1 MINRNMKYLPIL
13 LMTFLTV
20 GLSSCNIN
28 NSSTTVPPDPTIETK
43 SKLTLEPNEKYLLK
57 TEAPKETS
65 KKVIPLKKEANDA
78 VDFQFSIMETDI
90 DSFNLQNPN
99 DLIIGRERILLQP
112 VAVNYLLDDNG
123 YITDEEASRL
133 TVEETEANFT
143 PIIEMS
149 SSGYGDDDI
158 SLDAYEYPQIRTC
171 YAISSSANVIQ
182 SQYYDVSI
190 TIQDVTGPVAIQDV
204 LSLYPDISYKTA
216 KDTDGEYLSY
226 EILSNYVDNSYS
238 QLYITYYKDN
248 TYQETTTIEEELAK
262 IRSSQDL
269 ISNNKIQAK
278 PLFFKV
284 SDSYGN
290 YSNNG
295 LAYVTLNDDVA
306 PILLDLEGNQVTSG
320 FTFSDGPRYYYPD
333 FDEDLIA
340 QFKERFQIYDEV
352 DGILT
357 FEQANLKYSYHQY
370 YNGATFEFSDL
381 SGNLTSL
388 SEECLIS
395 DTDIDLIKGVWYPSG
410 ASATSHP
417 ERGLKYTLYTDYETG
432 ETVARIHGPNIEGI
446 YYEEGIS
453 NMDADVESWMG
464 TDGLGHIQIPQFIE
478 LYGHNYKVV
487 SIDDEAFYMTQCT
500 ALSATSDFQ
509 ENVYDFSE
517 TYLNYIG
524 ERTFAGVGENLTG
537 IIFIMGTLND
547 KIDIAAIS
555 LEGWNKNTGFISKK
569 VSTIGYSAFYNFKGI
584 YLEYSEEE
592 VSELESGKYNS
603 KFYCVPDKNEFW
615 YGNYGNSPRYYS
627 YTLEQFKA
635 EFGLN

>member
-1 MINRNMKYLPIL
+1 MKNRNIKYLSII
-13 LMTFLTV
+13 LMTFLTA
-20 GLSSCNIN
+20 GLSSCNSDN
-28 NSSTTVPPDPTIETK
+28 PSTTIPPDPIIETK
-43 SKLTLEPNEKYLLK
+43 SKLTLKPNEKYLLK
-57 TEAPKETS
+57 TETS
-65 KKVIPLKKEANDA
+65 KKVISLKKEANDV
-78 VDFQFSIMETDI
+78 VDFQFSIKETDL
-90 DSFNLQNPN
+90 DSFNLKNPN

-112 VAVNYLLDDNG
+112 VAINYLLDDNG
-123 YITDEEASRL
+123 YITDQEAGRL

-204 LSLYPDISYKTA
+204 LSLYPDISYKTP
-216 KDTDGEYLSY
+216 KDSDGENLTY
-226 EILSNYVDNSYS
+226 EILSNYVDNSNS

-290 YSNNG
+290 SSNNG
-295 LAYVTLNDDVA
+295 LAYVTLKDDVA

-320 FTFSDGPRYYYPD
+320 FTFIDGPRYYYPD
-333 FDEDLIA
+333 FDEDLLA

-357 FEQANLKYSYHQY
+357 FEQANLKYNYQ
-370 YNGATFEFSDL
+370 YNGATFKFSDL

-446 YYEEGIS
+446 DYEQGTS
-453 NMDADVESWMG
+453 SMDADVESWMG

-487 SIDDEAFYMTQCT
+487 SIDDEAFYMTKCT

-509 ENVYDFSE
+509 ENVYDFSG

-524 ERTFAGVGENLTG
+524 TRGFTLAGGSLQILYFIMDTLNENLE
-537 IIFIMGTLND
+537 
-547 KIDIAAIS
+547 IDQS
-555 LEGWNKNTGFISKK
+555 VFTEYGKSYCFISKK
-569 VSTIGYSAFYNFKGI
+569 VDKIGNSGFGGFKSI

-592 VSELESGKYNS
+592 VNSLESENYFYYNLEHNWTWN
-603 KFYCVPDKNEFW
+603 C
-615 YGNYGNSPRYYS
+615 GSPKYYS

-635 EFGLN
+635 EFNLQ

>member
-1 MINRNMKYLPIL
+1 MKKRNIKYLSIL
-13 LMTFLTV
+13 LMTFLTA
-20 GLSSCNIN
+20 GLSGCKIN
-28 NSSTTVPPDPTIETK
+28 DSGTTVPPDPTIETK

-57 TEAPKETS
+57 TETP
-65 KKVIPLKKEANDA
+65 KKVISLKKEANDV
-78 VDFQFSIMETDI
+78 VDFQFSIKETDL
-90 DSFNLQNPN
+90 DAFNLRNPN

-112 VAVNYLLDDNG
+112 VAINYLLDDNG
-123 YITDEEASRL
+123 YITDQEVGRL

-190 TIQDVTGPVAIQDV
+190 TIQDVTGPVANQDV

-216 KDTDGEYLSY
+216 KDSDGESLTY
-226 EILSNYVDNSYS
+226 EILSNYVDNSNS

-290 YSNNG
+290 SSNNG

-357 FEQANLKYSYHQY
+357 FEQANLKYNYQ
-370 YNGATFEFSDL
+370 YNGATFSFSDL
-381 SGNLTSL
+381 SENLTSL

-446 YYEEGIS
+446 DYEQGTS
-453 NMDADVESWMG
+453 SMDADVESWMG

-487 SIDDEAFYMTQCT
+487 SIDDEAFYMTKCT

-509 ENVYDFSE
+509 ENVYDFSG
-517 TYLNYIG
+517 TYINHFGNRSFYY
-524 ERTFAGVGENLTG
+524 AGQENLCYF
-537 IIFIMGTLND
+537 IIDTLND
-547 KIDIAAIS
+547 N
-555 LEGWNKNTGFISKK
+555 LEIYALAFDSNESSNAFISKK
-569 VSTIGYSAFYNFKGI
+569 VSYIEYNAFKDFEGI
-584 YLEYSEEE
+584 YLEYTEEE
-592 VSELESGKYNS
+592 VNELESGNYDS
-603 KFYCVPDKNEFW
+603 KFYSNPKNDEYW
-615 YGNYGNSPRYYS
+615 YEYSTKYYS
-627 YTLEQFKA
+627 YTLEQFKT

>member
-1 MINRNMKYLPIL
+1 MRNRNIKYLSII
-13 LMTFLTV
+13 LMTFLTA
-20 GLSSCNIN
+20 GLSSCNSDN
-28 NSSTTVPPDPTIETK
+28 PSTTVPSDPIIETK

-57 TEAPKETS
+57 TETS
-65 KKVIPLKKEANDA
+65 KKVISLKKEANDV
-78 VDFQFSIMETDI
+78 VDFQFSITETDLY
-90 DSFNLQNPN
+90 SFNLKNPN

-112 VAVNYLLDDNG
+112 VAINYILDDNG
-123 YITDEEASRL
+123 YVTDQEASRL
-133 TVEETEANFT
+133 TVEQTEANFT
-143 PIIEMS
+143 PIVEMS
-149 SSGYGDDDI
+149 SSGYGDEDI
-158 SLDAYEYPQIRTC
+158 SLYEYEYPQIRTC

-204 LSLYPDISYKTA
+204 LSLNPDISYKTA
-216 KDTDGEYLSY
+216 KDTDGENLTY
-226 EILSNYVDNSYS
+226 EILSNYVDNSNS

-278 PLFFKV
+278 PLFFIV

-290 YSNNG
+290 SSNNG

-333 FDEDLIA
+333 FDEDLLA

-357 FEQANLKYSYHQY
+357 FEQANLKYHYQ
-370 YNGATFEFSDL
+370 YNGATFSFSDL
-381 SGNLTSL
+381 SENLTSL

-395 DTDIDLIKGVWYPSG
+395 DTDIDLIQGVWYPSG

-417 ERGLKYTLYTDYETG
+417 ERGLKYTLYTDYESG

-446 YYEEGIS
+446 YYEEGFS
-453 NMDADVESWMG
+453 SMDADVESWMG

-478 LYGHNYKVV
+478 LYRHNYKVV
-487 SIDDEAFYMTQCT
+487 SIDDEAFYMTKCT
-500 ALSATSDFQ
+500 ALSATSDFK
-509 ENVYDFSE
+509 ENVYDFSG
-517 TYLNYIG
+517 TYINHFGNRSFYY
-524 ERTFAGVGENLTG
+524 AGQENLCYF
-537 IIFIMGTLND
+537 IIDTLND
-547 KIDIAAIS
+547 N
-555 LEGWNKNTGFISKK
+555 LEIYGVAFNSNGLSNAFISKK
-569 VSTIGYSAFYNFKGI
+569 VSYIEDSAFKNFEGI
-584 YLEYSEEE
+584 YLEYTEEE
-592 VSELESGKYNS
+592 VNELESGNYDS
-603 KFYCVPDKNEFW
+603 KFYSDPKNNAYW
-615 YGNYGNSPRYYS
+615 YKGSTKYYS

>member
-1 MINRNMKYLPIL
+1 MKNRKIKYLPIL

-20 GLSSCNIN
+20 GLSSCKIN

-57 TEAPKETS
+57 TETPKETS
-65 KKVIPLKKEANDA
+65 KKVIPLKKEANDV
-78 VDFQFSIMETDI
+78 VDFQFSIEETDI
-90 DSFNLQNPN
+90 DSFNLKNPN

-123 YITDEEASRL
+123 NVTDQEASRL
-133 TVEETEANFT
+133 TVEQTETNFT

-190 TIQDVTGPVAIQDV
+190 TIQDVTGPVANQDV
-204 LSLYPDISYKTA
+204 LSLNPDISYKTA
-216 KDTDGEYLSY
+216 KDTDGENLSY
-226 EILSNYVDNSYS
+226 QILSNYVDNSNS

-278 PLFFKV
+278 PLFFIV

-290 YSNNG
+290 SSNNG

-333 FDEDLIA
+333 FDEDLLA

-357 FEQANLKYSYHQY
+357 FEQANLKYHYQ
-370 YNGATFEFSDL
+370 YNGATFSFSDL
-381 SGNLTSL
+381 SENLTSL

-395 DTDIDLIKGVWYPSG
+395 DTDIDLIQGVWYPSG

-417 ERGLKYTLYTDYETG
+417 ERGLKYSLYTDYETG
-432 ETVARIHGPNIEGI
+432 ETVARIYGPNIEGI
-446 YYEEGIS
+446 DYEQGTS
-453 NMDADVESWMG
+453 SMDADVESWMG

-487 SIDDEAFYMTQCT
+487 SIDDEAFYMTKCT

-509 ENVYDFSE
+509 ENVYDFSG
-517 TYLNYIG
+517 TYINHFGNRSFYY
-524 ERTFAGVGENLTG
+524 AGQENLCYF
-537 IIFIMGTLND
+537 IIDTLND
-547 KIDIAAIS
+547 N
-555 LEGWNKNTGFISKK
+555 LEIYGLAFDNNGSSNAFISKK
-569 VSTIGYSAFYNFKGI
+569 VSIIKNSAFKDFNGI

-592 VSELESGKYNS
+592 VNELESGKGDS
-603 KFYCVPDKNEFW
+603 KFYNDQESYFW
-615 YGNYGNSPRYYS
+615 YGTKFAQSPRYYS

-635 EFGLN
+635 KFGLN

>member
-1 MINRNMKYLPIL
+1 MKNKNMKYLPIL

-20 GLSSCNIN
+20 GLSSCKLN
-28 NSSTTVPPDPTIETK
+28 NSSTTVPPDPIIETK
-43 SKLTLEPNEKYLLK
+43 SKLTLKPNEKYLLK
-57 TEAPKETS
+57 TETP
-65 KKVIPLKKEANDA
+65 KKVISLKKEANDV
-78 VDFQFSIMETDI
+78 VDFQFSIEETDL
-90 DSFNLQNPN
+90 DSFNLKNPN

-112 VAVNYLLDDNG
+112 VAINYLLDDNG
-123 YITDEEASRL
+123 YITDQEAGRL

-204 LSLYPDISYKTA
+204 LSLYPDISYKTP
-216 KDTDGEYLSY
+216 KDSDGENLTY
-226 EILSNYVDNSYS
+226 EILSNYVDNSNS

-290 YSNNG
+290 SSNNG

-306 PILLDLEGNQVTSG
+306 PILQDLEGNQVTSG
-320 FTFSDGPRYYYPD
+320 FTFIDGPRYYYPD
-333 FDEDLIA
+333 FDEDLVA

-357 FEQANLKYSYHQY
+357 FEQANLKYNYQ
-370 YNGATFEFSDL
+370 YNGATFKFSDL
-381 SGNLTSL
+381 SENLTSL

-446 YYEEGIS
+446 DYEQGTS
-453 NMDADVESWMG
+453 SMDADVESWMG

-487 SIDDEAFYMTQCT
+487 SIDDEAFYMTKCT

-509 ENVYDFSE
+509 ENVYDFSG

-524 ERTFAGVGENLTG
+524 ESGFTQAGMDLSEDLF
-537 IIFIMGTLND
+537 FIMDTLNENGLNIGAVAFEEFYKD
-547 KIDIAAIS
+547 NCFSYIT
-555 LEGWNKNTGFISKK
+555 KNIKN
-569 VSTIGYSAFYNFKGI
+569 IEASAFRSFGGI

-592 VSELESGKYNS
+592 VSELESGKYDS
-603 KFYCVPDKNEFW
+603 KFYCDPDNNAFW
-615 YGNYGNSPRYYS
+615 YGTVLSLAPRYYS
-627 YTLEQFKA
+627 YTLEQFKT

>member
-1 MINRNMKYLPIL
+1 MRNRNIKYLSII
-13 LMTFLTV
+13 LMTFLTA
-20 GLSSCNIN
+20 GLSSCQSDNP
-28 NSSTTVPPDPTIETK
+28 STTVPPNPIIETK

-57 TEAPKETS
+57 TETP
-65 KKVIPLKKEANDA
+65 KKVISLKKEANDV
-78 VDFQFSIMETDI
+78 VDFQFSITETELY
-90 DSFNLQNPN
+90 SFNLRNPN

-112 VAVNYLLDDNG
+112 VAINYILDDNG
-123 YITDEEASRL
+123 YITDQEASRL

-143 PIIEMS
+143 PIVEMS

-158 SLDAYEYPQIRTC
+158 SLYEYEYPQIRTC

-204 LSLYPDISYKTA
+204 LSLNPDISYKTA
-216 KDTDGEYLSY
+216 KDTDGENLTY
-226 EILSNYVDNSYS
+226 EILSNYVDNSNS

-290 YSNNG
+290 SSNNG

-333 FDEDLIA
+333 FDEDLLA

-357 FEQANLKYSYHQY
+357 FEQANLKYNYQ
-370 YNGATFEFSDL
+370 YNGATFSFSDL
-381 SGNLTSL
+381 SENLTSL

-395 DTDIDLIKGVWYPSG
+395 DTDIDLIQGVWYPSG

-417 ERGLKYTLYTDYETG
+417 ERGLKYTLYTDYESG

-446 YYEEGIS
+446 YYEEGFS
-453 NMDADVESWMG
+453 SMDADVESWMG

-487 SIDDEAFYMTQCT
+487 SIDDEAFYMTKCT

-509 ENVYDFSE
+509 ENVYDFS
-517 TYLNYIG
+517 
-524 ERTFAGVGENLTG
+524 RT
-537 IIFIMGTLND
+537 
-547 KIDIAAIS
+547 
-555 LEGWNKNTGFISKK
+555 
-569 VSTIGYSAFYNFKGI
+569 
-584 YLEYSEEE
+584 
-592 VSELESGKYNS
+592 
-603 KFYCVPDKNEFW
+603 
-615 YGNYGNSPRYYS
+615 
-627 YTLEQFKA
+627 
-635 EFGLN
+635 